1 MEKINKA
8 PAARP
13 KRIPVGTRNR
23 FEVINKNPDFEYRVV
38 TDRDNRIQMFVDAG
52 YEVAPPSEAAQIA
65 LSRVD
70 AAQPEGKHSLAVGNG
85 QTGILMR
92 IPKEWYEEDQKAK
105 DEVNKKL
112 VESIEKPEGAYGK
125 GVSFEK

>member
-8 PAARP
+8 PASRP

-23 FEVINKNPDFEYRVV
+23 FEVVNKDPDFEYRVV
-38 TDRDNRIQMFVDAG
+38 TDRDNRIQMFLDAG
-52 YEVAPPSEAAQIA
+52 YEVAPASESAQIA

-70 AAQPEGKHSLAVGNG
+70 AAQPEGKHSLAIGGG

-92 IPKEWYEEDQKAK
+92 IPKEYYEEDQKAK
-105 DEVNKKL
+105 LEVNKKL
-112 VESIEKPEGAYGK
+112 VESIEKPEGSYGN
-125 GVSFEK
+125 GVTYEK